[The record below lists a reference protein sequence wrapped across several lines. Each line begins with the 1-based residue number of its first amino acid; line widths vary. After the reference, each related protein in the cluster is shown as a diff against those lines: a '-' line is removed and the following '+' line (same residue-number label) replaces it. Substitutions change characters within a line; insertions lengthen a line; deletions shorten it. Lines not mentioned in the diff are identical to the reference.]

1 MANRQAIARQ
11 AAAAALRMRINLG
24 YGVCGPI
31 CVYDLAERLGIEVRF
46 VDIPSMEGM
55 YLRSDTNPTILI
67 SSLRP
72 SGRRAFTCA
81 HEIGHHVNGD
91 GTRVDELN
99 HNRRHSATDPK
110 EFAADCFAGILLMP
124 RVTVERA
131 FSSRKW
137 SPDHCTPDQVYTIS
151 NFFGVG
157 YATLIHHMRSGLHLL
172 SSSNA
177 AALLKVRPRIA
188 QARAL
193 GMETLET
200 VHIVDRFWTGRP
212 VDVETGELIFARG
225 CTKVEGKALKTIED
239 TETGSMYLA
248 LHPGLGRIENGSEW
262 SAFIRVAR
270 PNFVGRSIFRHLE
283 VSGEEQRLDN

>member
-1 MANRQAIARQ
+1 
-11 AAAAALRMRINLG
+11 
-24 YGVCGPI
+24 
-31 CVYDLAERLGIEVRF
+31 
-46 VDIPSMEGM
+46 MEGM
-55 YLRSDTNPTILI
+55 YIRSDTNPTILI

-81 HEIGHHVNGD
+81 HEIGHHVSGD

-99 HNRRHSATDPK
+99 HNRRRRSADPG

-124 RVTVERA
+124 RSAVERA

-137 SPDHCTPDQVYTIS
+137 SPNHCTPDQIYTIS

-177 AALLKVRPRIA
+177 AALLKVRPKIA
-188 QARAL
+188 QAKAL

-212 VDVETGELIFARG
+212 VDVEAGDLVFARG
-225 CTKVEGKALKTIED
+225 CTKVEGEALKTLED
-239 TETGSMYLA
+239 TETWSIYLA
-248 LHPGLGRIENGSEW
+248 HTPWSRENRKWFDVVSIRPGCEAELRWPQYISP
-262 SAFIRVAR
+262 S
-270 PNFVGRSIFRHLE
+270 
-283 VSGEEQRLDN
+283 